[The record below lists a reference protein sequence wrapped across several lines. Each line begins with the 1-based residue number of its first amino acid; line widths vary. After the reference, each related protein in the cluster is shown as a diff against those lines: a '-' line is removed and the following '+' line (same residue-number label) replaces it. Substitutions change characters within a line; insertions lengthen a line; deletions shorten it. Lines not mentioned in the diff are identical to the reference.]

1 MPLSG
6 KHTQVE
12 DFIQLPHQDQQHCQR
27 NDKPNANSEKAV
39 NLLTSAQV
47 YLFQE
52 RLWPE
57 FPGYH
62 EAHQQRSQRHGN
74 PLGYSAHKLKPAAI
88 EGPDHAKGLLK
99 GHP

>member
-47 YLFQE
+47 YLFGVP
-52 RLWPE
+52 RLP
-57 FPGYH
+57 
-62 EAHQQRSQRHGN
+62 
-74 PLGYSAHKLKPAAI
+74 
-88 EGPDHAKGLLK
+88 
-99 GHP
+99 